1 MYIFWDNSNIHYAGL
16 NQVRPIIEP
25 NAQKELYR
33 TYFAGLLQLVAGNRQ
48 VDDIFFAGS
57 VPPKNDA
64 LWNSV
69 REMGIR
75 PSLLPR
81 SADEGEADTTDHVLQ
96 LALLRLAF
104 DHPVPSTIAI
114 LTGDGAGIYDGQGFL
129 ADAKRLHQKG
139 WQFEV
144 FSWDMV
150 CNNKL
155 RSFAQTSGRYVKLE
169 DYYYNI
175 TFIKHNREPKPF

>member
-1 MYIFWDNSNIHYAGL
+1 
-16 NQVRPIIEP
+16 
-25 NAQKELYR
+25 
-33 TYFAGLLQLVAGNRQ
+33 
-48 VDDIFFAGS
+48 
-57 VPPKNDA
+57 
-64 LWNSV
+64 
-69 REMGIR
+69 MGIR